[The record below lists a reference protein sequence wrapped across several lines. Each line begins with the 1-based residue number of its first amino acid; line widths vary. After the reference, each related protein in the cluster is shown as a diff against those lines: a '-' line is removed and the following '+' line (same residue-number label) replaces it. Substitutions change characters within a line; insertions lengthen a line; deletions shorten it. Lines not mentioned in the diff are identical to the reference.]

1 MGKDREKEK
10 KKEKNKR
17 EGKESWSHATLL
29 PLQVAL
35 GGPIDDDG
43 DSRMS

>member
-29 PLQVAL
+29 LL
-35 GGPIDDDG
+35 
-43 DSRMS
+43 